1 MDPSK
6 SVAELLDKVPAGDAQ
21 SVQRLYDTLLADNG
35 AAIVEELV
43 ELVGDEFGDTKGAKP
58 KYVLHGLVMYA
69 ARPDADGDGDR
80 QTVAETLAKLLDKD
94 YSDERKAFLCRQL
107 QLCGRSQEIP
117 ALAKLLASDRLCEP
131 ATQALSAI
139 GDDRSLKALR
149 DALPKATGNRQATLK
164 QAVELMSR

>member
-35 AAIVEELV
+35 AAVVEELV
-43 ELVGDEFGDTKGAKP
+43 ELVGDEFGDPQGAKP
-58 KYVLHGLVMYA
+58 KYALHGLVMYA
-69 ARPDADGDGDR
+69 ARPGADGDR
-80 QTVAETLAKLLDKD
+80 QTVAETLAKSLDKD

-139 GDDRSLKALR
+139 GDDQSLKALR